1 MSSAVDYAFL
11 HGAGEGGWL
20 WDDLIAAMQL
30 QLKKLDDQQRK
41 TTDMVA
47 SVQRSVSSLQ
57 SGLAKRV
64 EDNEKAIEAID
75 AYRLQ
80 INSRLAEIN
89 ARLQA
94 NAQPSG

>member
-1 MSSAVDYAFL
+1 MDQV
-11 HGAGEGGWL
+11 
-20 WDDLIAAMQL
+20 AAMQL

-41 TTDMVA
+41 SMDMVA
-47 SVQRSVSSLQ
+47 DVQRSVSSMQ

-64 EDNEKAIEAID
+64 EENEKAIEAID

-94 NAQPSG
+94 SAQPPG